1 MTNTVVAHMNT
12 CYKTNKVTVWM
23 KDDGNLGVKIVS
35 DCPHVREYA
44 NKLTEITVNDVVDWS
59 SSKVVDPEIRATLS
73 LPCLTPIAVFEAAWL
88 ELGMLSKN
96 LVNNVKENTVTFHPD
111 INLED
116 LPKNND

>member
-44 NKLTEITVNDVVDWS
+44 KKLTEISVDDVVS
-59 SSKVVDPEIRATLS
+59 FAGSKVVDPDIRATLS
-73 LPCLTPIAVFEAAWL
+73 VPCLTPIAVFEAAWL
-88 ELGMLSKN
+88 ELGMLSKT

-111 INLED
+111 QD
-116 LPKNND
+116 LDEL